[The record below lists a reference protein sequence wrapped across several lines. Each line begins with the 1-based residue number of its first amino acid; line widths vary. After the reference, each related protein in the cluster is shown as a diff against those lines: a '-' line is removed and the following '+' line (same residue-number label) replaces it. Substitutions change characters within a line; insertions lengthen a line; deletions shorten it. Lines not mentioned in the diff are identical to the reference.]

1 MHQFT
6 QVDTFQKVIDDI
18 DRDLSRFGLPL
29 TDNNS
34 HSTLPQNNSPPM
46 SSYNTS
52 ATHHPII
59 HYKCPTTPPI
69 PPNPLSDIS
78 NLPVSPQK
86 KANPMLT
93 HNTTPTHY
101 PNIPSKNTTTPP
113 TPPNPR
119 FDISNLKESPQNKA
133 NPITWKCIHRTGGE
147 PTSDTIEVLG
157 QKRPASNPT
166 NHIGLP
172 NKKIV
177 VS

>member
-1 MHQFT
+1 
-6 QVDTFQKVIDDI
+6 
-18 DRDLSRFGLPL
+18 
-29 TDNNS
+29 
-34 HSTLPQNNSPPM
+34 
-46 SSYNTS
+46 
-52 ATHHPII
+52 
-59 HYKCPTTPPI
+59 
-69 PPNPLSDIS
+69 
-78 NLPVSPQK
+78 
-86 KANPMLT
+86 MLT

-133 NPITWKCIHRTGGE
+133 NPITWKRIHRTGGE
-147 PTSDTIEVLG
+147 PTSDMIEVLG